1 MRRLATWTVVLGM
14 LGCRGK
20 TEQAKPADPE
30 AAAAKSAA
38 AATPSAGA
46 ALDGSPPA
54 AAVAGPPDAAPAPF
68 LPPSIDEKSG
78 IIFADK
84 PGGTVK
90 GIKDGT
96 PVAVV
101 GESETGVG
109 SMADSTVTIK
119 VDGKKLTLGAGHVL
133 RDGTVDA
140 IHRSPDNKH
149 AVFAPIVACGDMC
162 HTELWMINAT
172 DGTRVKLGEGGPDV
186 NVAWH
191 PKGGT
196 AAVGSASLWIVS
208 LADYKVK
215 ALDDFLSPSY
225 SPDGTLY
232 ARAHDGDAFT
242 IGKGK
247 PVRVWDAGDVDPSTG
262 EAKVEGEDD
271 DEEVYADAPK
281 PVEFVDGKPDYDLA
295 HFPH

>member
-1 MRRLATWTVVLGM
+1 MGRLATWTMLIGI
-14 LGCRGK
+14 LGCSDK
-20 TEQAKPADPE
+20 KEQAKPADPE
-30 AAAAKSAA
+30 ASAAKSAA

-46 ALDGSPPA
+46 AIDGSPA

-68 LPPSIDEKSG
+68 LPAKIDEKSG

-84 PGGTVK
+84 VGGTVK

-96 PVAVV
+96 LVAVV

-109 SMADSTVTIK
+109 SMADNTVT
-119 VDGKKLTLGAGHVL
+119 VEVAGKKLSLGAGHVL
-133 RDGTVDA
+133 RDGLVDT
-140 IHRSPDNKH
+140 IHRSPDNAH
-149 AVFAPIVACGDMC
+149 AVFAPIVACGDVC
-162 HTELWMINAT
+162 HSVLWMIKAT

-186 NVAWH
+186 HVAWH

-208 LADYKVK
+208 LADLKVK
-215 ALDDFLSPSY
+215 ALEDYLSPSY

-232 ARAHDGDAFT
+232 ARGHDGDAFT

-247 PVRVWDAGDVDPSTG
+247 PVRVWEAGDVDPATG

-271 DEEVYADAPK
+271 EEMFPDAPR
-281 PVEFVDGKPDYDLA
+281 PVEFVDGKPDFDLS
-295 HFPH
+295 HVPH

>member
-1 MRRLATWTVVLGM
+1 MGRLATWTMLIGI
-14 LGCRGK
+14 LGCSDK
-20 TEQAKPADPE
+20 KEQAKPADPE
-30 AAAAKSAA
+30 ASAAKSAA

-46 ALDGSPPA
+46 AIDGSPPA

-68 LPPSIDEKSG
+68 LPAKIDEKSG

-84 PGGTVK
+84 VGGTVK

-96 PVAVV
+96 LVAVV

-109 SMADSTVTIK
+109 SMADNTVT
-119 VDGKKLTLGAGHVL
+119 VEVAGKKLTLGAGHVL
-133 RDGTVDA
+133 RDGLVDT
-140 IHRSPDNKH
+140 IHRSPDNAH
-149 AVFAPIVACGDMC
+149 AVFAPIVACGDVC
-162 HTELWMINAT
+162 HSVLWMIKAT
-172 DGTRVKLGEGGPDV
+172 DGTRVKLGDGGPDV
-186 NVAWH
+186 HVAWH

-208 LADYKVK
+208 LADLKVK
-215 ALDDFLSPSY
+215 ALEDYLSPSY

-232 ARAHDGDAFT
+232 ARGHDGDAFT

-247 PVRVWDAGDVDPSTG
+247 PVRVWEAGDVDPATG

-271 DEEVYADAPK
+271 EEMFPDAPR
-281 PVEFVDGKPDYDLA
+281 PVEFVDGKPDFDLS
-295 HFPH
+295 HVPH